1 MPEPEQGGVW
11 GILGGTFDPVHR
23 GHLTLA
29 DNIRI
34 QKHLAG
40 VLLVPAYN
48 HPFKQQDCQA
58 SYHHRVEMLRLA
70 LKPYEHLVLCE
81 IEAEEKLS
89 GYTVD
94 TIGALKD
101 RYPDRTYRF
110 IIGADNLDQILDW
123 HEPDRI
129 LAEAPLLVGGRPG
142 YRLRRADGLPFDT
155 IELIETEP
163 VDVSSTALRDLL
175 HDDADD
181 DRLREWL
188 PEAVLNYIRKEQ
200 LYR

>member
-1 MPEPEQGGVW
+1 MPEPEQERTW

-34 QKHLAG
+34 KKHLAG

-58 SYHHRVEMLRLA
+58 SYHHRVAMLRLA
-70 LKPYEHLVLCE
+70 LEPYEHLLLCE

-94 TIGALKD
+94 TIRALKD
-101 RYPDRTYRF
+101 RYPDRAFRF

-142 YRLRRADGLPFDT
+142 YRLRRTGGLPFDT
-155 IELIETEP
+155 IELVETEP
-163 VDVSSTALRDLL
+163 VDVSSTTLRELL
-175 HDDADD
+175 QRDTPA
-181 DRLREWL
+181 DRLRQWL
-188 PEAVLNYIRKEQ
+188 PEAVLDYIRKEH